1 MCTRCVTLNPPYI
14 HRVRRHTRKQPPRA
28 RVARA
33 AIFNCRIRIG
43 KLCLTEGHAAGV
55 GHGGGGEGGLR
66 GGRGEG
72 IIPTRRGR
80 HAAAYTCASTIQWTF
95 NCTMT
100 SLQVRL
106 NARAFFYREVQVAQ
120 EGKHRT
126 AVKTFDA
133 PNKEEA
139 RSTKRKR
146 RRAAA
151 T

>member
-1 MCTRCVTLNPPYI
+1 
-14 HRVRRHTRKQPPRA
+14 
-28 RVARA
+28 
-33 AIFNCRIRIG
+33 
-43 KLCLTEGHAAGV
+43 
-55 GHGGGGEGGLR
+55 
-66 GGRGEG
+66 
-72 IIPTRRGR
+72 
-80 HAAAYTCASTIQWTF
+80 
-95 NCTMT
+95 MT